1 MEKQVAVYEK
11 RAKARIKALGRLD
24 SWAVYYGTATGYTG
38 LQTLNRA

>member
-1 MEKQVAVYEK
+1 MEKQAAVYEK

-24 SWAVYYGTATGYTG
+24 SWTVYYGTATGYTD